1 MERSHLPK
9 SRGEVF
15 SPSET
20 LLFLDPSALL
30 GDGGFGWLA
39 EVPYSA
45 RANFVISKTFSDQIF
60 GNAEYTAIDEEL
72 WGPLPQ
78 GASRHALTELVAA
91 LTKFSEEDAGANL
104 PPEVSEVVGRL
115 RNMGSQ
121 VAVEEWL
128 YLQTNSWLAAR
139 TQNAVQHF
147 KRGGAKVIEVAG
159 IVVDDLT
166 LLALGQR
173 PGTPV
178 TLTKKMR
185 AQAAITVIVA
195 GGVAAAGV
203 VVPWAAVPGVVIAL
217 FIAPYLKPGP
227 PTSAAALST

>member
-1 MERSHLPK
+1 
-9 SRGEVF
+9 
-15 SPSET
+15 
-20 LLFLDPSALL
+20 LFLDPSALL
-30 GDGGFGWLA
+30 GEGGFGWLA
-39 EVPYSA
+39 DVPYA
-45 RANFVISKTFSDQIF
+45 ERANFVISKTFFDQIS
-60 GNAEYTAIDEEL
+60 GNAEYTAVDREL

-78 GASRHALTELVAA
+78 GASRVSLTELVAA
-91 LTKFSEEDAGANL
+91 LTKFSEQDAGLNL

-115 RNMGSQ
+115 RSMGSQ

-147 KRGGAKVIEVAG
+147 KRGGAKVIEVTG

-173 PGTPV
+173 PGTPI

-185 AQAAITVIVA
+185 AQAAITVVVA

-203 VVPWAAVPGVVIAL
+203 VLPWAAVPGVLIAL
-217 FIAPYLKPGP
+217 FVAPYLKPDP
-227 PTSAAALST
+227 PTPPAAVST